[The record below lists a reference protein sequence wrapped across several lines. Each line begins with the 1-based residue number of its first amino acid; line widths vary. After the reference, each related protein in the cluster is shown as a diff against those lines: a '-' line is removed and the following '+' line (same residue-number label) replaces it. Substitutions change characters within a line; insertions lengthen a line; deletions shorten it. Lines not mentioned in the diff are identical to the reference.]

1 MAEEERVVMVG
12 RVSWTAAWRRSSS
25 SRCWRWDM
33 IDWLEGRVKRRFNG
47 RDGSAEE
54 EEEEEAEEEEAVPIR
69 GAVVMGDADVVVC
82 CRDCCMMEAM
92 EAREGGLSKE

>member
-1 MAEEERVVMVG
+1 
-12 RVSWTAAWRRSSS
+12 
-25 SRCWRWDM
+25 M

-54 EEEEEAEEEEAVPIR
+54 EEEEEAEEEEEEAVPIR
-69 GAVVMGDADVVVC
+69 GAFVVGDADVVVC
-82 CRDCCMMEAM
+82 WCPDCCMMEAM